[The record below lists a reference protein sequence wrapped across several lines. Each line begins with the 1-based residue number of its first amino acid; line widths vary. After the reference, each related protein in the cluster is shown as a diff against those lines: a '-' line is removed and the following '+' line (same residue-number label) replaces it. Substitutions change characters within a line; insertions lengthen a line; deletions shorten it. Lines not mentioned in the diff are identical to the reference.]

1 MRTCV
6 AAIGVTASNDCR
18 QGTRAS
24 CRHSGQRSCR
34 RDRPIGS
41 GKTAPTMAS
50 PMTTKI
56 ALTMAS
62 STALKMAPSQL
73 KLLNLVLVL
82 ALLPQ
87 HACAVRYRVVLT
99 IGDTPANMKFQQ
111 TSNLAAGIAGF
122 SPNSFQTIESSSM
135 NALSQSLAN
144 AVNASSA
151 FDISLVSNE
160 AAGNNTLDV
169 VFFVDLDQD
178 PTFIPE
184 KVNGTTVTFKT
195 NDDST
200 DTFVIDIDSEEQPE
214 IDVVPPGVCND
225 KGTCYILDQM
235 AGGRVAVFFFFLLS
249 LAWCLSA
256 THYVV
261 PSIFHQQQQQQQPT
275 TNINGEYK
283 Y

>member
-214 IDVVPPGVCND
+214 IDVVPPDDDDNTRLIMLIVF
-225 KGTCYILDQM
+225 GTVGALLL
-235 AGGRVAVFFFFLLS
+235 VALLVLSGQQCWNNKSKSKVHDLS
-249 LAWCLSA
+249 LPA
-256 THYVV
+256 
-261 PSIFHQQQQQQQPT
+261 PHQRGGQTLEQV
-275 TNINGEYK
+275 
-283 Y
+283 